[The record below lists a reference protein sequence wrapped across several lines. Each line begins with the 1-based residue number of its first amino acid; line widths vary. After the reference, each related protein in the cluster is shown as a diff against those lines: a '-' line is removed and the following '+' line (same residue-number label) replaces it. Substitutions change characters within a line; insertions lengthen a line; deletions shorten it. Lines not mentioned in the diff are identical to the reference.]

1 MTVPPADGVRQ
12 RAKTMSDC
20 RRHGVLLYSPPPSE
34 VPSIM
39 FIPGRNYNL
48 LLFQVATLQLPP
60 DRKTKREQLAA
71 QKEQHGK
78 VSRTKSL
85 KMKILGS
92 NEELTVEDFNPNP
105 LPATAPVVGE
115 HNPLDAAVASASG
128 ASPPHL
134 AAQVSC

>member
-1 MTVPPADGVRQ
+1 
-12 RAKTMSDC
+12 
-20 RRHGVLLYSPPPSE
+20 
-34 VPSIM
+34 M

-71 QKEQHGK
+71 QQQGQHGK

-92 NEELTVEDFNPNP
+92 NEELTVEEFNPNP
-105 LPATAPVVGE
+105 LPATTPVVGE

-134 AAQVSC
+134 ASQVID

>member
-20 RRHGVLLYSPPPSE
+20 RRHGVLLYSSPSE
-34 VPSIM
+34 VPSFL

-48 LLFQVATLQLPP
+48 PHFQVATLQLPP

-71 QKEQHGK
+71 QQQGQHGK

-92 NEELTVEDFNPNP
+92 NEELTVEEFNPNP